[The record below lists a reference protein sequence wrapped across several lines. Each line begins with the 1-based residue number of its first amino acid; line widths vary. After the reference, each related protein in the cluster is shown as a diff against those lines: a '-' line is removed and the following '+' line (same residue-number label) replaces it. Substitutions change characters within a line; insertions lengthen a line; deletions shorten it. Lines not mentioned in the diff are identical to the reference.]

1 MLGLAEWVERQEKQL
16 TREYEEDQRRCPT
29 VEGLNFDQYQGPSAF
44 IQYHASLDPYP
55 LQTLQKAGYA
65 VKGLHIL
72 EMQAQVGPEK
82 AQLVLGRESGRP
94 LGPDVSAFRTRDI
107 VALADHGLHVLC
119 QANVTSITHQTIN
132 ILLCGLEVDE
142 LEAVGPFVLI
152 RSGSDATHRYLNNT
166 LSLLKGQGTPWRKQP
181 TDDYLRVK
189 AYFIDLILGKATPEK
204 VDLEYTR
211 KHLKIPPELGL
222 NEKQREAVWL
232 VNSSAPL
239 AVIWG
244 PAGTGKTTTLSAALA
259 LYSLSNP
266 GKRVLVCAPSNTATD
281 NLVLGVKKALGKLN
295 VSTDQL
301 LRIGT
306 TARTTTEL
314 VFPFLAGSRL
324 SEEHA
329 SELKSA
335 RTALTKAEAGYAKA
349 KTKLKAMGGDKQH
362 LYACRDAVRAAMKDL
377 AVAQKEGLERIY
389 GSRIIFA
396 TLSGVCS
403 EACSRAA
410 RSSGGF
416 DLVVI
421 DEAGQAL
428 DVALAS
434 AILMSKARLVLAGDP
449 KQLTPTVL
457 TDGAKGDKVFS
468 KPFMARLVENP
479 ALAETSSLIMLEKQ
493 YRFNKEICAFPSSIF
508 YDGKLVPDASNAEI
522 SLSDPKLLGPEWFD
536 LCADDAISRDPR
548 VIFLD
553 TSSAEYDETRQ
564 DGSGVIAP
572 QLSIY
577 NEGEAELVTRFVKY
591 LLSKLELAGLEAP
604 AHAIGCISP
613 YSAQVSLLQS
623 KLADSVEKGLEIST
637 VDSFQGREKEIIII
651 SMTRS
656 NSDHDLGFLTDQA
669 RINVSITRAKR
680 LLVIVGNS
688 LMFEGDSC
696 LDVYCKHLLA
706 SAVILL
712 PTDLDT
718 E

>member
-1 MLGLAEWVERQEKQL
+1 MDLVDWVERQSKQL
-16 TREYEEDQRRCPT
+16 GREHEEEQRRCPT
-29 VEGLNFDQYQGPSAF
+29 VDGLSFDQYQGPSAF
-44 IQYHASLDPYP
+44 VQYHASLDAYP

-72 EMQAQVGPEK
+72 EMQAQIGPEK
-82 AQLVLGRESGRP
+82 AQLVLGREGGKP

-119 QANVTSITHQTIN
+119 QANVTAITHQTIN
-132 ILLCGLEVDE
+132 VLPCGIEVDE
-142 LEAVGPFVLI
+142 LEAVGPFILI
-152 RSGSDATHRYLNNT
+152 RSGSDATHRYLSNT
-166 LSLLKGQGTPWRKQP
+166 LSFLKGQGTPWRKQP
-181 TDDYLRVK
+181 TEEYLRVK
-189 AYFIDLILGKATPEK
+189 AYFVDLILGKSMPEK
-204 VDLEYTR
+204 VDLEYVKKNLR
-211 KHLKIPPELGL
+211 IPSELGL
-222 NEKQREAVWL
+222 NDKQKEAVWL
-232 VNSSAPL
+232 ANSSAPL

-281 NLVLGVKKALGKLN
+281 NLVIGVKRALGKLGA
-295 VSTDQL
+295 STDQL

-306 TARTTTEL
+306 TARATTEA

-329 SELKSA
+329 SELKNA

-349 KTKLKAMGGDKQH
+349 KTKLKATGGDKQH

-377 AVAQKEGLERIY
+377 AVAQKEGLEQIY
-389 GSRIIFA
+389 GSRIVFA

-410 RSSGGF
+410 RSSNGF
-416 DLVVI
+416 DLVII

-428 DVALAS
+428 DVALVS

-449 KQLTPTVL
+449 KQLTPTIL

-493 YRFNKEICAFPSSIF
+493 FRFNQDICAFPSSMF
-508 YDGKLVPDASNAEI
+508 YGGKLVPDATNAEI
-522 SLSDPKLLGPEWFD
+522 SLSDTYFLGPGWFD
-536 LCADDAISRDPR
+536 LCSDDTITRDPR

-553 TSSAEYDETRQ
+553 TSSAEYDETKQ
-564 DGSGVIAP
+564 DGSGGIAP
-572 QLSIY
+572 QFSIY
-577 NEGEAELVTRFVKY
+577 NEGEAELVTRFVNY
-591 LLSKLELAGLEAP
+591 LFSKLEQAGVDTP
-604 AHAIGCISP
+604 AHVLGCISP

-623 KLADSVEKGLEIST
+623 KLADWVEKGLEIST

-656 NSDHDLGFLTDQA
+656 NSDHDLGFLTDYA

-696 LDVYCKHLLA
+696 LDAYCKHLLSTA
-706 SAVILL
+706 ALLL
-712 PTDLDT
+712 PTDL
-718 E
+718 EV